1 MRNLFYLC
9 LSIILFCC
17 GLSVNAAMTEC
28 CKDGIEEASA
38 HPYLKPYLKVLS
50 CDHHLQHNRNSQ
62 LPDVVCTA
70 TRHSFIV
77 SVKTDTRE
85 GTGTGKELFL
95 SRLMIFT
102 CKVQAARLLPDVH
115 AIIRSLIYPKHIF
128 W

>member
-28 CKDGIEEASA
+28 RKDGIREAA
-38 HPYLKPYLKVLS
+38 AQPYLKVLS
-50 CDHHLQHNRNSQ
+50 CDHHLQHNRDAQ
-62 LPDVVCTA
+62 LPDAVCTA
-70 TRHSFIV
+70 TQHSFIV

-85 GTGTGKELFL
+85 GTGSGKELFL
-95 SRLMIFT
+95 SRMMIFT

-115 AIIRSLIYPKHIF
+115 AIIRSLIFPKHIF